1 MVDPLQWWGA
11 LTKQFTE
18 LAANAM
24 KETASDAA
32 RSLAGNV
39 MKQSF
44 DAAAQTLKGSAAR
57 APRPPLRRRS
67 RPPASAP
74 SAKR

>member
-24 KETASDAA
+24 KESASDAA
-32 RSLAGNV
+32 KGLAGNV
-39 MKQSF
+39 LKQSF
-44 DAAAQTLKGSAAR
+44 DAAADTLKGSLPGAKAAAKKKPAAR
-57 APRPPLRRRS
+57 KRTA
-67 RPPASAP
+67 
-74 SAKR
+74 AKR

>member
-24 KETASDAA
+24 KETASDAT

-44 DAAAQTLKGSAAR
+44 EAAANTLKGSPPAVKTAAAKKKPAAR
-57 APRPPLRRRS
+57 KRAAP
-67 RPPASAP
+67 
-74 SAKR
+74 KR